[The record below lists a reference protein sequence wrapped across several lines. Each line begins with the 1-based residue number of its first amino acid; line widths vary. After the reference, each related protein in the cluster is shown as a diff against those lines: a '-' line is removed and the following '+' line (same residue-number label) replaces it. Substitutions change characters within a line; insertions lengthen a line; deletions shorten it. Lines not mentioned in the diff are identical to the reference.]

1 MNYQVFYKNASGQ
14 FFSEFFES
22 KTPKE
27 AIQAAKDKHQNIQV
41 LQVTMD
47 VKLND

>member
-1 MNYQVFYKNASGQ
+1 MNYQVFYKTASGEL
-14 FFSEFFES
+14 FSEFFES
-22 KTPKE
+22 ETPKE
-27 AIQAAKDKHQNIQV
+27 AIQAAKDKHKNIQV